1 MVPEIFFLNISINYC
16 PQLIKF
22 HSGIDTEN
30 LYKISEADPDLIQK
44 ADFIAICK
52 SLYGRTVVLGG
63 GLRSPSAFLV
73 KKCFPGS
80 SLALFFSEQFVETS
94 WSTKEMIKSFA
105 PH

>member
-1 MVPEIFFLNISINYC
+1 M
-16 PQLIKF
+16 
-22 HSGIDTEN
+22 
-30 LYKISEADPDLIQK
+30 
-44 ADFIAICK
+44 
-52 SLYGRTVVLGG
+52 LGG

-105 PH
+105 PHLLKLVMYISVQRRRRKKEEEALQQSPRRAAHESCSDLGEKTLHSSLQVPQPALKGNGY

>member
-1 MVPEIFFLNISINYC
+1 MGPEILFLNISDNYC

-22 HSGIDTEN
+22 HSGIDT
-30 LYKISEADPDLIQK
+30 EADPDLIQK

-63 GLRSPSAFLV
+63 GLHSLSAFLV

-80 SLALFFSEQFVETS
+80 SLALFFLSSLLKLLGVQ
-94 WSTKEMIKSFA
+94 KK
-105 PH
+105 